1 MGGIMRGLFGIRKNV
16 DKKVSVGIGVVSFVL
31 VLAIWTVV
39 SVCQLVD
46 ESMLPTPW
54 VVFQNIVDSFID
66 GTIYGDMWISI
77 YRIVCGFLISVLIG
91 VPLGIAIGTFKFAD
105 SLFRPLCEFIRYMPV
120 PAFLPLIM
128 MWVGIG
134 EEAKIGVILLG
145 TLFQMIL
152 MVADDAML
160 VSNDLLNS
168 GYTLGA
174 SNMQVITKILIP
186 AMMPKLMDTLRILMG
201 WAWTYVT
208 VAELVAA
215 NAGLGYSILKAQ
227 RFLKTDSVY
236 AGIIIIGLLGLIFD
250 RVFAICNKRLFRWAE
265 GE

>member
-1 MGGIMRGLFGIRKNV
+1 MRNLFGIRKNV
-16 DKKVSVGIGVVSFVL
+16 SRKVSIGISAASFIALFGVWAL
-31 VLAIWTVV
+31 V
-39 SVCQLVD
+39 SVLKLVD
-46 ESMLPTPW
+46 ETMLPAPW
-54 VVFQNIVDSFID
+54 TVLMNIINSFAD
-66 GTIYGDMWISI
+66 GSIYGDMWISI
-77 YRIVCGFLISVLIG
+77 YRIVCGFVISVIIG
-91 VPLGIAIGTFKFAD
+91 VPLGIAIGTFKIAECI
-105 SLFRPLCEFIRYMPV
+105 FRPMCEFIRYMPV

-152 MVADDAML
+152 MVMDDALL
-160 VSNDLLNS
+160 VSNDLLNA

-174 SNMQVITKILIP
+174 SKFQIVWKILIP

-215 NAGLGYSILKAQ
+215 NSGLGYSILKAQ

-236 AGIIIIGLLGLIFD
+236 AGILIIGLLGLLFD
-250 RVFAICNKRLFRWAE
+250 RIFAICNKKIFHWTE

>member
-1 MGGIMRGLFGIRKNV
+1 MLGNLFGIRKNV
-16 DKKVSVGIGVVSFVL
+16 DRKTSITISTLAFVILFGVWSLASVL
-31 VLAIWTVV
+31 HLA
-39 SVCQLVD
+39 D

-54 VVFQNIVDSFID
+54 AVFGFIIKSFAD
-66 GTIYGDMWISI
+66 GSIYADMWVSI
-77 YRIVCGFLISVLIG
+77 YRIVMGFIISVIIG
-91 VPLGIAIGTFKFAD
+91 VPLGIAIGTFKIAECI
-105 SLFRPLCEFIRYMPV
+105 FRPICEFVRYMPV
-120 PAFLPLIM
+120 PAFLPLVM

-152 MVADDAML
+152 MVMDDALL

-174 SNMQVITKILIP
+174 NKFQVLCKILIP

-215 NAGLGYSILKAQ
+215 NSGLGYSIMKAQ
-227 RFLKTDSVY
+227 RFLQTDAVY
-236 AGIIIIGLLGLIFD
+236 AGILIIGFLGLIFD
-250 RVFAICNKRLFRWAE
+250 RLFALCNKKLFHWVE
-265 GE
+265 GA